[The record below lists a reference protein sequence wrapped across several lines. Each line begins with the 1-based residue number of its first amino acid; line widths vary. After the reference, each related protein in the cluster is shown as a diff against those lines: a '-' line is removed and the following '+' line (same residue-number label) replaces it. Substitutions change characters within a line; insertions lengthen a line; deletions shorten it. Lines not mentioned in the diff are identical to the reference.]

1 MEHIGEKFNKLTIID
16 LYRKDKRSRKYYL
29 CKCDCGNTKVVRYDC
44 LTSNNTQS
52 CGCALKES
60 AKRNGNKNFKDLTG
74 KRFGRLEVLELTDK
88 TDNNYGKYYL
98 CKCDC
103 GNTKIIRG
111 TQLTIGKTKSCGCL
125 NLELA
130 SKRMKGEN
138 NWNHKHKGKNHPNY
152 NPELTDKER
161 LDKRDVIENINW
173 RKSVYERD
181 NYTCLKCKAKGNEV
195 KLNAHHINN
204 YSSDEG
210 NRFNID
216 NGITL
221 CINCHK
227 KFHHDYG
234 IRNNSYEQIES
245 FLKDNTE
252 ANI

>member
-16 LYRKDKRSRKYYL
+16 LYRKDKRSR
-29 CKCDCGNTKVVRYDC
+29 
-44 LTSNNTQS
+44 
-52 CGCALKES
+52 
-60 AKRNGNKNFKDLTG
+60 
-74 KRFGRLEVLELTDK
+74 
-88 TDNNYGKYYL
+88 KYYL